1 MKTPNELLKIAAQTN
16 ITVLIQGESG
26 TGKEVAARYLHKSG
40 LRAHGPFVA
49 VNCGAIAKN
58 LIESTLEGAKRGSYT
73 GANADQPG
81 VVRAAEGGTLF
92 LDEIGELP
100 YECQSRLLRILQERA
115 VMPIGATRSIPVD
128 FRLVCATNRNLREE
142 VAAGRFREDLFFRLN
157 AFPVQLSPLRER
169 GDFETL
175 AQELWQEALAYTT
188 PNANI
193 AHKVNQE
200 PKVNFNVPL
209 SCTATPPCKAEYAEL
224 RSTNFCTPQLNG
236 KELAHLRLYKWPGNI
251 RQLKNVL
258 QRYALLRPHGIALPE
273 ILADEY
279 STIDGCPPNKDTLVS
294 EPAIATLRTTPPW
307 ATIETT
313 LQKLGGNKQKTAQAL
328 GISRTNLYL
337 QIKKAA
343 ALSRAV

>member
-1 MKTPNELLKIAAQTN
+1 MKSSNELLKIAAQTN

-26 TGKEVAARYLHKSG
+26 TGKEVAARSLHNSG

-49 VNCGAIAKN
+49 LNCGAIAKN

-128 FRLVCATNRNLREE
+128 FRLVCATNRNLRKE
-142 VAAGRFREDLFFRLN
+142 VAEGRFREDLFFRLN
-157 AFPVQLSPLRER
+157 AFPVQLPPLRER

-175 AQELWQEALAYTT
+175 AQELWLEALAYTT
-188 PNANI
+188 PNANV

-209 SCTATPPCKAEYAEL
+209 SCTATPLCE
-224 RSTNFCTPQLNG
+224 T
-236 KELAHLRLYKWPGNI
+236 ELAHLRLYKWPGNI

-258 QRYALLRPHGIALPE
+258 QRYALLRPHGISLPE
-273 ILADEY
+273 ILTDEY
-279 STIDGCPPNKDTLVS
+279 SFIDGCPPNKDTLVS